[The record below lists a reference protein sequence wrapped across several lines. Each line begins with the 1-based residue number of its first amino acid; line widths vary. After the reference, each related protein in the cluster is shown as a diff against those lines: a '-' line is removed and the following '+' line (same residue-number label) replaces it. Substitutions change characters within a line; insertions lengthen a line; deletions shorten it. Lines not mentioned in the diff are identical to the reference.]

1 MQWLEIT
8 VNTSHDD
15 IDELS
20 QELTLEGVQG
30 LITEDQREID
40 EFLEEN
46 RQFWDYVDQ
55 DFYNASRGVSRIKFY
70 LEDSQEGRRELERL
84 SAAFPQY
91 RFLTRQVRDEDWEN
105 NWKAYYKPIEVGNS
119 LMIVPQWE
127 EAPQGTGRSQL
138 RLDPGLIF
146 GTGSHATTK
155 MCLMAIE
162 KYLAPGAQVLD
173 LGCGSG
179 ILSIA
184 ALILGAGGAVGCDID
199 DKAPSVVMEN
209 AALNGVEDSLEVFSG
224 DVTGPGAARR
234 LEGRRFQLVLANIV
248 ADVIIAIAGH
258 VGKFLEPEGYFICS
272 GIIDGRQGE
281 VKAALQGAGF
291 NITESMNMEDWHAF
305 VCNYGGGDHE

>member
-1 MQWLEIT
+1 
-8 VNTSHDD
+8 
-15 IDELS
+15 
-20 QELTLEGVQG
+20 
-30 LITEDQREID
+30 
-40 EFLEEN
+40 
-46 RQFWDYVDQ
+46 
-55 DFYNASRGVSRIKFY
+55 
-70 LEDSQEGRRELERL
+70 
-84 SAAFPQY
+84 
-91 RFLTRQVRDEDWEN
+91 
-105 NWKAYYKPIEVGNS
+105 
-119 LMIVPQWE
+119 
-127 EAPQGTGRSQL
+127 
-138 RLDPGLIF
+138 
-146 GTGSHATTK
+146 